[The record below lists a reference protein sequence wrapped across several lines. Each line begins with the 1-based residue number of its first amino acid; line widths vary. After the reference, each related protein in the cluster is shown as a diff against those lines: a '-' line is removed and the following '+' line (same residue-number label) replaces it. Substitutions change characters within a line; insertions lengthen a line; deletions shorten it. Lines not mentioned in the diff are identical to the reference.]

1 MGLLSRIKNMFSP
14 STSSKNANR
23 TRRRE
28 SADLA
33 EEKAQANET
42 SRNGILGPRIAEGTA
57 HTFARTGVN
66 DPTAEAKLR
75 VAANREDDGSKEMLI
90 QNERRAAERGD

>member
-1 MGLLSRIKNMFSP
+1 MGLFNRFKSMF
-14 STSSKNANR
+14 TSSGSSHDHGRA
-23 TRRRE
+23 

-42 SRNGILGPRIAEGTA
+42 SRAGLLGPRIAEGTG
-57 HTFARTGVN
+57 HIFARTGVN

-75 VAANREDDGSKEMLI
+75 VAANHEDDGSKEMLI
-90 QNERRAAERGD
+90 QKERRAAERPE